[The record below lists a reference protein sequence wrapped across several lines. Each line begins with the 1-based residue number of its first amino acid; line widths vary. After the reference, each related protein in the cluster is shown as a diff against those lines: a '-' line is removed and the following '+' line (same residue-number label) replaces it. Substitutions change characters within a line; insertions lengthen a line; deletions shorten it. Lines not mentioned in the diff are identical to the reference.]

1 MPSWFSKVFKKTE
14 DAVPAPGAVSASTL
28 EPVWRNDEEP
38 AKPELPARRVVNA
51 PVLVDSSAQDGYS
64 EEIRIKARLNR
75 GGASCTFLV
84 DRPVLKGLS
93 FVCPD
98 RDTAHRCAPLAA
110 ELFDLGGVASV
121 VIHDM
126 TVTVSGDPR
135 SEEEWEKFAREA
147 GTRIR
152 QHLKSGLAVV
162 SEEVLARIPG
172 EEEIRGVLQRTID
185 DEVNPGIAAH
195 SGEITLNRVE
205 GNTAYITMGGGCQG
219 CAMSNVTL
227 RQGIEKAFRDA
238 APYLG
243 AILDETDHN
252 AGKNP
257 FFKEMPAEFR

>member
-1 MPSWFSKVFKKTE
+1 MPSWFSKVFKKSEMAATN
-14 DAVPAPGAVSASTL
+14 ASTAATTDL
-28 EPVWRNDEEP
+28 EPVWQMEEEP
-38 AKPELPARRVVNA
+38 ASPEPRARRVVNA
-51 PVLVDSSAQDGYS
+51 PVLAGS
-64 EEIRIKARLNR
+64 EAVPGNSGEIRIKARLNR

-126 TVTVSGDPR
+126 TVTASGEPR
-135 SEEEWEKFAREA
+135 SEDEWERFAREA

-152 QHLKSGLAVV
+152 EQLKSGLAAV
-162 SEEVLARIPG
+162 SDDVLARIPS
-172 EEEIRGVLQRTID
+172 EEEIRDALQRTID

-195 SGEITLNRVE
+195 SGKITLNRVE
-205 GNTAYITMGGGCQG
+205 GNTVHITMGGGCQG

-238 APYLG
+238 VPYLG
-243 AILDETDHN
+243 AVLDETDHD